1 MDIRTTYKLA
11 LLLAAAIGFTACQPL
26 VFQTKPEPEP
36 EPVVAE
42 PQEEVTP
49 EPPPPPDDL
58 PASRRVRKALQL
70 LSQGDYENARNQL
83 VWALQEKPGLQIA
96 DTLIEQ
102 IDADPIEYLGMKNF
116 YYRVETGDSL
126 SIIARKFLDD
136 PMKFVILAR
145 YNELE
150 NPGKLAPGDRIRVP
164 GEMPAQIWKKPKKK
178 KPRQAKPPATPEAT
192 GAGRE
197 TTPAGSD
204 SPVAVPPVV
213 PQETPGEEAGGGD
226 RGRTESAGGEE
237 TPPQPSTDTPDQ
249 AEAPAPPPT
258 LAQVLDTARKLHAE
272 GDLPAAIY
280 QLDSEGSRFANEKSL
295 QSLQIDYYKEY
306 ADRLIQQDDLNKARD
321 VLEKLVLL
329 DAADEQAMNKLIL
342 VEDKLESRKLY
353 QRGSDLLKGGYVED
367 AYNVLTQSLT
377 YDPDN
382 TKARQA
388 QVMSRDR
395 LTHDYHR
402 QAMQHFRKQ
411 ELDEAIAL
419 WDKILAVDPAH
430 PLASG
435 YRARAIEMQQKL
447 KQINP
452 DQ

>member
-1 MDIRTTYKLA
+1 MDIRTAYKLVP
-11 LLLAAAIGFTACQPL
+11 LLVAAISFTACQPL
-26 VFQTKPEPEP
+26 VFQTKPEPVP

-49 EPPPPPDDL
+49 EPPPPPDNL

-102 IDADPIEYLGMKNF
+102 IDADPLEYLGMKNF
-116 YYRVETGDSL
+116 YYRVESGDSL

-145 YNELE
+145 YNKLE
-150 NPGKLAPGDRIRVP
+150 NPSKLAPGDRIRVP
-164 GEMPAQIWKKPKKK
+164 GEMPAQIWQQPKKSPPRRS
-178 KPRQAKPPATPEAT
+178 KPKPPATPP
-192 GAGRE
+192 E
-197 TTPAGSD
+197 TTETGQEQA
-204 SPVAVPPVV
+204 PVSGEAPPVTS
-213 PQETPGEEAGGGD
+213 QETIGEAAGD
-226 RGRTESAGGEE
+226 RTESAGGEE
-237 TPPQPSTDTPDQ
+237 TPPQPSEDAPAQ
-249 AEAPAPPPT
+249 SEAPAAAPT

-280 QLDSEGSRFANEKSL
+280 QLDSEGNRFANEKSL

-306 ADRLIQQDDLNKARD
+306 ADRLMQQDDLNKARD

-329 DAADEQAMNKLIL
+329 DAADEQAMNNLIL

-353 QRGSDLLKGGYVED
+353 QRGNDLLKGGYVED
-367 AYNVLTQSLT
+367 AYHVLTQSLT

-382 TKARQA
+382 AKAKQA
-388 QVMSRDR
+388 QILSRDK
-395 LTHDYHR
+395 LTGNYHR

-419 WDKILAVDPAH
+419 WNKILAIDPDH

-435 YRARAIEMQQKL
+435 YKARAVEMQQKL
-447 KQINP
+447 EQIKT